1 MINELMGAKKKEIN
15 GAAYS
20 FENVRREL
28 GSSDSKRT
36 SFFVRFQLFYLSF
49 MKFLSSFAPALLIFI
64 LQFAFEIIKTEFLKD
79 IISTQNPKGIGNV
92 IYGTITTIVVFWFVV
107 LIGCIMFYSLHLDHK
122 NKKFIYFSYL
132 ATTIAGILSFISF
145 LVFLV
150 QTIQGFLGK
159 GDCNILFI

>member
-1 MINELMGAKKKEIN
+1 M
-15 GAAYS
+15 
-20 FENVRREL
+20 
-28 GSSDSKRT
+28 
-36 SFFVRFQLFYLSF
+36 RFQLFYLSF

-132 ATTIAGILSFISF
+132 ATTIAGILSTISF

-150 QTIQGFLGK
+150 QTIQGFVGK
-159 GDCNILFI
+159 GDCNILFIKI